1 MAFLSFISREQ
12 EGSHVSSALFPSAT
26 PGNRSH
32 CYQSGL
38 FRRIIMSR
46 RLLRLPHS
54 ECSIKSAP
62 RRNITT
68 PSWESGSPCTV
79 AISLRTFKSRC
90 RKYQVCVAPR
100 SITSVLKEYQV
111 VYLKEV
117 SRNVVNT
124 KASSAFV
131 QRLIVA
137 SSLLSSM
144 RVAHIALAAAK
155 RGAGCALH
163 VTLDFISRTPV
174 TTISPLRNRPSRH
187 IVRGHFM

>member
-100 SITSVLKEYQV
+100 SIHLPRQPERRVPAHSRGPLVQIRLADHGGIDPRCLLGLPNKPDHLKKVRLWWVIVHVREASN
-111 VYLKEV
+111 ECGRA
-117 SRNVVNT
+117 SVNT
-124 KASSAFV
+124 G
-131 QRLIVA
+131 RE
-137 SSLLSSM
+137 
-144 RVAHIALAAAK
+144 
-155 RGAGCALH
+155 
-163 VTLDFISRTPV
+163 TLFHPTTPV
-174 TTISPLRNRPSRH
+174 QSIQPL
-187 IVRGHFM
+187 